1 MARSVAVTTCATGAC
16 AGVTL
21 PKPCVVIDSTNQ
33 CNSIDAASRATQRT
47 GRTGRTG
54 VALDDCKVKAC
65 LSMHVV

>member
-21 PKPCVVIDSTNQ
+21 PKPCVAIDSTNQ

-47 GRTGRTG
+47 GRTG
-54 VALDDCKVKAC
+54 VALDDCKVRAC